1 MNLSERWH
9 RRGVLALV
17 LVVTMLGGMA
27 QLGRVASAQEATPAG
42 ERHGASVEGAE
53 VGTPVPGAQS
63 WHVLVNNVSPEG
75 ENWSFNSFY
84 PDNLQ
89 AHPGDTIV
97 FSLAPNPQAFHAVH
111 ILTVGMTPLEWY
123 SGFSGG
129 FIQSDLTR
137 PGGWQTP
144 YFGSPPASP
153 CGRAGQDPC
162 LFNAD
167 DIGSPGLEFGL
178 NLGVLVNPPPDGGEG
193 NTSFTIT
200 LDPGLLPGPYYV
212 TSDSDGSTMSG
223 RIDVVPA
230 DQPVQT
236 AGDVEAAAQ
245 RQYEADLAWLAGQD
259 RIDYPSEASN
269 PDGTK
274 TWQAYA
280 GGGGRV
286 VAPGAASPGDS
297 GSQTYPAGTPQ
308 APQAYPAETPQGP
321 QPKSWLSINAF
332 APSQM
337 AIIAGD
343 TVTWTNQG
351 PGAVAHTV
359 SGFAP
364 NPDTIPQ
371 DLSPYQPGCMTSSGE
386 LQLPPPGSFPPDIW
400 NTCSG
405 LDPLGNPNQVNN
417 LTESSQPSAPSGDPY
432 TEGERTSGI
441 LLPQEYLDSPVGAGL
456 PFTSSYSVTFP
467 NPGTYTYHC
476 AIHPDMIGVVV
487 VLPKPRAF

>member
-1 MNLSERWH
+1 MNQRFMNQRWN
-9 RRGVLALV
+9 RRAVLALV
-17 LVVTMLGGMA
+17 LVAIMVAPFG
-27 QLGRVASAQEATPAG
+27 QLSRVAGAQEATPEG
-42 ERHGASVEGAE
+42 EHGKSSVAAAQPA
-53 VGTPVPGAQS
+53 TPVPGAQT
-63 WHVLVNNVSPEG
+63 WRVLVNNVSPEG
-75 ENWSFNSFY
+75 KNWSFNTFY
-84 PDNLQ
+84 PDYLQ

-97 FSLAPNPQAFHAVH
+97 FTLAPNPQAFHAVH
-111 ILTVGMTPLEWY
+111 VLTVGMTPLEWY

-144 YFGSPPASP
+144 YFGIEAASP

-178 NLGVLVNPPPDGGEG
+178 NLGVLVNPPPGGGEG
-193 NTSFTIT
+193 NTSFTIV

-212 TSDSDGSTMSG
+212 TSDADGSTMSG

-230 DQPVQT
+230 DQPVQS
-236 AGDVEAAAQ
+236 AGDVETAAQ
-245 RQYEADLAWLAGQD
+245 RQYEADLDSLAGLD
-259 RIDYPSEASN
+259 RVSNPAEASN

-274 TWQAYA
+274 TWQAAA
-280 GGGGRV
+280 GV
-286 VAPGAASPGDS
+286 SGANKP
-297 GSQTYPAGTPQ
+297 
-308 APQAYPAETPQGP
+308 
-321 QPKSWLSINAF
+321 WLSINAF

-351 PGAVAHTV
+351 PGAVPHTV
-359 SGFAP
+359 SGFAST
-364 NPDTIPQ
+364 PDAIPQ
-371 DLSPYQPGCMTSSGE
+371 DLSPFQPGCMTSSGE
-386 LQLPPPGSFPPDIW
+386 LQLPPAGSFPPDIW
-400 NTCSG
+400 NTCPG
-405 LDPLGNPNQVNN
+405 AEVNN
-417 LTESSQPSAPSGDPY
+417 LTEASQPSASSGDPY
-432 TEGERTSGI
+432 TDGERTSGI

-467 NPGTYTYHC
+467 DPGTYYYHC